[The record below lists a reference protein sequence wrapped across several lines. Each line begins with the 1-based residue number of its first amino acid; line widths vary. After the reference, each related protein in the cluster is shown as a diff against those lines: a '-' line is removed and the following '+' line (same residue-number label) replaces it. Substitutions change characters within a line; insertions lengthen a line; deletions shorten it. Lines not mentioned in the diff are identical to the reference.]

1 MRAAPELR
9 PPNASAF
16 AAFDHLAT
24 MVAVVS
30 TDGACVFANASFE
43 NVLGLSR
50 RSVQRSP
57 MFDWFVDPQRV
68 RDTVAA
74 VSRNDFSTSRLEAQ
88 LRRPGGSHPEPLLV
102 HVIVNQ
108 MEASSNV
115 VIELVEIEQ
124 QTRQDREERAL
135 DQAQVTKELIRNLAH
150 EIKNPLGGIRGAAQL
165 LGADV
170 GPEGRELTDLIQAEV
185 DRVTRLVERLEH
197 LADVRPLVRAP
208 VNLHEVL
215 QHVRALARGFAP
227 ELRVREFYDP
237 SLPPVEGD
245 REALIQL
252 FLNLVKNAAEA
263 TENKGEIILTTAYR
277 HGHRVDGRKLPLLAG
292 VSDNGP
298 GLASHVAQRLFQPF
312 ATTKPSGGGLGLA
325 LVAKIAADHGGAV
338 SHARE
343 AGHTIFRVALAS
355 APVVAQ

>member
-1 MRAAPELR
+1 VRAAARLARLAALR
-9 PPNASAF
+9 PG
-16 AAFDHLAT
+16 AAEVLLHLGLP
-24 MVAVVS
+24 MLLL
-30 TDGACVFANASFE
+30 DGAGDVEEANAAAEELFGVSAAALIGCGLPPPLSTLGQRPGHVLAHDLAL
-43 NVLGLSR
+43 VLGGQSLIADVTLTPVGQWPGWRVMLLSPR
-50 RSVQRSP
+50 ATA
-57 MFDWFVDPQRV
+57 DPAADRGALAE
-68 RDTVAA
+68 VAA
-74 VSRNDFSTSRLEAQ
+74 Q
-88 LRRPGGSHPEPLLV
+88 
-102 HVIVNQ
+102 
-108 MEASSNV
+108 
-115 VIELVEIEQ
+115 
-124 QTRQDREERAL
+124 
-135 DQAQVTKELIRNLAH
+135 LAH

>member
-1 MRAAPELR
+1 MKPSARLAKLAALR
-9 PPNASAF
+9 PGAAEVLLHLGLPMLLLDGAGEVEEANAAAEELFGASA
-16 AAFDHLAT
+16 AAMIGRGLPPPLAT
-24 MVAVVS
+24 LAQRPGEVLAHDLALALGGRTLIADVTLTPVGRWPGWRVMLLSPRAGADLVA
-30 TDGACVFANASFE
+30 DHGALAE
-43 NVLGLSR
+43 
-50 RSVQRSP
+50 
-57 MFDWFVDPQRV
+57 
-68 RDTVAA
+68 VAA
-74 VSRNDFSTSRLEAQ
+74 Q
-88 LRRPGGSHPEPLLV
+88 
-102 HVIVNQ
+102 
-108 MEASSNV
+108 
-115 VIELVEIEQ
+115 
-124 QTRQDREERAL
+124 
-135 DQAQVTKELIRNLAH
+135 LAH

-170 GPEGRELTDLIQAEV
+170 GPEGRELTQLIQAEV

-197 LADVRPLVRAP
+197 LADVRPLARAP

-227 ELRVREFYDP
+227 GMRVREVYDP

-263 TENKGEIILTTAYR
+263 TDNMGEVILTTAYR

-338 SHARE
+338 AHARE
-343 AGHTIFRVALAS
+343 AGRTVFRVALAA
-355 APVVAQ
+355 APAAAQ